1 MRDTTS
7 TRVGRSLVGS
17 HFLAVLLL
25 AASVQAGA
33 QQVTSTLSGT
43 VKDTSGAAVPQ
54 AALTATNAG
63 TQIPTSVISDEA
75 GRYIFPSLAPG
86 SYTLS
91 AEKSGFQK
99 AIIPGITLAVY
110 QRATVDVVLVIG
122 RVTQAVEVKGAAP
135 LLSTNSASIGTVIE
149 EREMVDLPLNLR
161 RTSSLALLVPAVSDT
176 SGNSLTSANGNGSG
190 FNTTSFSA
198 AGGASSSNLV
208 LVDGMPNR
216 ALNNGGFALDLP
228 PEMVKEFNIQNNIYD
243 AAYGVAAGS
252 VMNTITQSGTNKFHG
267 SAWDYLRNQK
277 LDARNFFNLNQTNPV
292 TGAEIPGTARPAY
305 IRNQFGFAAGGP
317 IRKEKTFFFVSY
329 EGLRFIQGQSSLNVV
344 PTAAQESGDFSS
356 FLTGQ
361 TANLCNPAA
370 VPGGDALGQTFD
382 TGQLFY
388 PATEYLFTCPSGSAL
403 AGSQVLAGQPIPNN
417 MITAIDAFAQKILPS
432 FPAPNYPI
440 ASGFNYVNN
449 TPYRESDDTGLVRVD
464 QTFSPK
470 NQLFGRYMIGR
481 SNEFYP
487 GNFNPFNNNQ
497 YYQGQNAV
505 LGWTHTFG
513 PDLLNEARVGYAR
526 GYLDRECSECPHRA
540 GTLASFGIQNVH
552 ASSPQTEIDP
562 QVTFVNFAQWGDGGF
577 NPDIVPDSMEMVEDT
592 LTKIHGR
599 HSLSTGG
606 TFYFYQLLGYEDPAQ
621 LNGYFN
627 YTGQYS
633 SLSGQIPN
641 VSTVADLADLEL
653 GYPAFGD
660 YMEHPFVSNF
670 IGGGWFNLFGQDNI
684 RVNPRLSLEMGLRW
698 EYRKQ
703 PYDKHNLIST
713 LFPLSNNYAP
723 GDALLL
729 TGLPDAANDALCSQ
743 TYFISASGEC
753 LVMTSAQRAKYGFT
767 GGKRR
772 QASLGGGWHSF
783 APRLG
788 ISWRPTESNRFVF
801 HAGAGI
807 FYDLF
812 ETNQGVAY
820 NNNSFVFA
828 PTLLFAPPF
837 GSPPATLTNGA
848 AITTETMFANAA
860 SATVP
865 LSQITGQ
872 LMASPF
878 YFTPTV
884 YEWSAT
890 VDSQFAPD
898 WALEVGYIGN
908 RGVHTGS
915 YHPGANQAKPGVG
928 DLQPRRVWPDFGTFT
943 WNTMDGISNYQALT
957 ARLTKQFSEGF
968 SALVSYTYA
977 KEMDYNGGDS
987 SEVTLL
993 QDDNHPRADYA
1004 VGDVDTGQRLVASLV
1019 WQLPF
1024 GSGQHF
1030 LGRPGLVNAL
1040 AGGWELSGIVAMQT
1054 GTPYTVY
1061 SPTDYSNTGSVSPRP
1076 DRTCNGKGPE
1086 TVTEWFNTNCFT
1098 LDLLSTALA
1107 NGTPRFGNSGR
1118 NVLFGPNLRTWDMAL
1133 MKRIKISERFGLQF
1147 RAQFFNLFNRA
1158 NFGLPG
1164 ATITSSTAGIIGS
1177 ARDGRTIQVG
1187 LKLEF

>member
-1 MRDTTS
+1 MRETMPLGL
-7 TRVGRSLVGS
+7 VKSLGGG
-17 HFLAVLLL
+17 LLVLLIL
-25 AASVQAGA
+25 AAGVPGRA

-43 VKDTSGAAVPQ
+43 VSDTSGAAVPQ
-54 AALTATNAG
+54 VALTATNVS
-63 TQIPTSVISDEA
+63 TQIATRTTSDEA
-75 GRYIFPSLAPG
+75 GRYIFPSLPPG
-86 SYTLS
+86 NYTLS
-91 AEKSGFQK
+91 SEKSGFQTTVLS
-99 AIIPGITLAVY
+99 GITLTVY
-110 QRATVDVVLVIG
+110 QKATVDMVLQVG
-122 RVTQAVEVKGAAP
+122 RVAQAVEVKGAAP
-135 LLSTNSASIGTVIE
+135 LLSTTSASIGTVIE
-149 EREMVDLPLNLR
+149 ERAMVDLPLNLR
-161 RTSSLALLVPAVSDT
+161 RTSALALLVPAVSDT

-190 FNTTSFSA
+190 FNTHSFSA

-208 LVDGMPNR
+208 LVDGMLNR

-228 PEMVKEFNIQNNIYD
+228 PEMVKEFNIQNNVYD
-243 AAYGVAAGS
+243 ASYGVAAGS
-252 VMNTITQSGTNKFHG
+252 VMNTVTQSGTNQFHG

-277 LDARNFFNLNQTNPV
+277 LDARNFFALNQTTP
-292 TGAEIPGTARPAY
+292 TGQEIPGSARPAY
-305 IRNQFGFAAGGP
+305 IRNQFGVAVGGP
-317 IRKEKTFFFVSY
+317 IRKEKTFFFVRY
-329 EGLRFIQGQSSLNVV
+329 EGLRFIQGQSSPSLV
-344 PTAAQESGDFSS
+344 PTAAERAGDFSS
-356 FLTGQ
+356 YLTGQ
-361 TANLCNPAA
+361 TANLCGTGGPANMN
-370 VPGGDALGQTFD
+370 FD
-382 TGQLFY
+382 TGQLFD
-388 PATEYLFTCPSGSAL
+388 PASEYSFTCPTGQL
-403 AGSQVLAGQPIPNN
+403 AGSTVLAGQPIPGN
-417 MITAIDAFAQKILPS
+417 MINAMNSFAQKILPS

-440 ASGFNYVNN
+440 ISGFNYLND
-449 TPYRESDDTGLVRVD
+449 TPYRESDNTGLVRVD
-464 QTFSPK
+464 ETFSPK
-470 NQLFGRYMIGR
+470 NQLFGRYLIGR

-487 GNFNPFNNNQ
+487 GAFNPFNNNQ
-497 YYQGQNAV
+497 YYQGQNIV

-526 GYLDRECSECPHRA
+526 GYLDRECSECPHPP

-552 ASSPQTEIDP
+552 ASSPQTEIAP
-562 QVTFVNFAQWGDGGF
+562 QVALVNFAQWGDGGY
-577 NPDIVPDSMEMVEDT
+577 NPDIVPDAIEMVEDT

-599 HSLSTGG
+599 HSLSMGG
-606 TFYFYQLLGYEDPAQ
+606 AFYFYQLLGYEDPAQ

-633 SLSGQIPN
+633 SLAGQIPN

-653 GYPAFGD
+653 GYPAFGT
-660 YMEHPFVSNF
+660 YMQYPFVNNF

-684 RVNPRLSLEMGLRW
+684 RVSPRLSLELGLRW

-703 PYDKHNLIST
+703 PYDKHGLIST
-713 LFPLSNNYAP
+713 LFPLSHSYTP

-743 TYFISASGEC
+743 PYFISASGEC
-753 LVMTSAQRAKYGFT
+753 LVMTSAQRVRYGFT

-788 ISWRPTESNRFVF
+788 ISWRPTPSNKLVI

-837 GSPPATLTNGA
+837 GAPPTLTNGVPT
-848 AITTETMFANAA
+848 TTETMFANAA
-860 SATVP
+860 SSTVP
-865 LSQITGQ
+865 LSQISGQ

-890 VDSQFAPD
+890 VDSQFAPN

-915 YHPGANQAKPGVG
+915 YHPGANQAKPEVGPAGVG
-928 DLQPRRVWPDFGTFT
+928 DIQPRRVWPDFGTFT
-943 WNTMDGISNYQALT
+943 WNTMDGISNYHALT
-957 ARLTKQFSEGF
+957 ARLTKRFSQGF
-968 SALVSYTYA
+968 TALVSYTYA

-993 QDDNHPRADYA
+993 QDDNHPRADYS
-1004 VGDVDTGQRLVASLV
+1004 VGDVDTGQRLVISPV

-1030 LGRPGLVNAL
+1030 FNGQGLVNAL
-1040 AGGWELSGIVAMQT
+1040 AGGWELSGIITMQT

-1076 DRTCNGKGPE
+1076 DRICNGKGPE
-1086 TVTEWFNTNCFT
+1086 TVGEWFNTKCFT
-1098 LDLLSTALA
+1098 LDLLSLALG
-1107 NGTPRFGNSGR
+1107 NETPRFGNSGR
-1118 NVLFGPNLRTWDMAL
+1118 NILFGPNLRTWDIAL
-1133 MKRIKISERFGLQF
+1133 MKRTKISERFALQF

-1164 ATITSSTAGIIGS
+1164 AAVTTSTAGLIGG
-1177 ARDGRTIQVG
+1177 ARTPRDIQFG
-1187 LKLEF
+1187 LKFEF